1 MQANRKTLQMAFATL
16 LLIGFTFLSSP
27 GGALAQISVASGAS
41 VNLTQSTI
49 KALQEALNSQGIS
62 VTVTGI
68 LNDETRAA
76 VRKYQTQH
84 HLPVTGDPDKATLD
98 KLGVRVSAAPAEQ
111 TTGQAGSPPSAGAA
125 PPQAGGMMMNC
136 PMMQGQMPTMMQGQ
150 MAAMMQMMQ
159 SMMQMMQ
166 TIQVQ
171 MQTGQLPPSSM
182 QPGQMMPGPLPR

>member
-1 MQANRKTLQMAFATL
+1 MARWRKYQPRQELR
-16 LLIGFTFLSSP
+16 
-27 GGALAQISVASGAS
+27 
-41 VNLTQSTI
+41 VNLTEPTI

-62 VTVTGI
+62 VTITGI

-111 TTGQAGSPPSAGAA
+111 TTGQATSPPSSGAA
-125 PPQAGGMMMNC
+125 SPHAGGMMMNC
-136 PMMQGQMPTMMQGQ
+136 PMMQGQMPAMMQGQMAAMMQGQ

-166 TIQVQ
+166 TMQGQ
-171 MQTGQLPPSSM
+171 MQTGQMPPNSM
-182 QPGQMMPGPLPR
+182 QPGQ